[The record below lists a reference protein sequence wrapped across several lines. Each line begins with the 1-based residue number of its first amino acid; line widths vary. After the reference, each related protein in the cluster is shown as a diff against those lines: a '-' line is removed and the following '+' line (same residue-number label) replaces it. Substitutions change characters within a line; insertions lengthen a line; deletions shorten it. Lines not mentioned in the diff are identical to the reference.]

1 MFSEHRVV
9 LHVYD
14 VHHVFHVILLQ
25 ILQNSQFHSCLVVV
39 FLFVFDYFNRDFLLF
54 LMIEGFDGNAET
66 TLAKES
72 EDLVPVSN
80 VILNCNPVVSLAVIE
95 PEVRIFLV
103 ATSS

>member
-1 MFSEHRVV
+1 
-9 LHVYD
+9 
-14 VHHVFHVILLQ
+14 
-25 ILQNSQFHSCLVVV
+25 
-39 FLFVFDYFNRDFLLF
+39 
-54 LMIEGFDGNAET
+54 MIEGFDGNAET